1 MDNEC
6 GQKHAPA
13 DCEAFMSKTAQERV
27 EIIKRREL
35 CPLCF
40 RHLEAREC
48 WSKGKVPNC
57 GINECNKPHHP
68 ALHVQT
74 TRGHAMVV
82 LAKGPGEEKEQ
93 NHLCREKVKIEVAGR
108 AQRLHAMHN
117 WGTSV
122 TLRGKPR
129 RFGADPTLGQNSS
142 RSGWERRRIHM
153 LLRRASGGP
162 R

>member
-1 MDNEC
+1 
-6 GQKHAPA
+6 
-13 DCEAFMSKTAQERV
+13 MSKTVQERV

-40 RHLEAREC
+40 CHLEVREC

-68 ALHVQT
+68 ALHFQA
-74 TRGHAMVV
+74 TRGHAVVV
-82 LAKGPGEEKEQ
+82 LAKGRGEEKEQ

-108 AQRLHAMHN
+108 AHRLNAMHD
-117 WGTSV
+117 WGASV
-122 TLRGKPR
+122 TLISHAAASRAGLAPIRHSARVVAGVGGKR
-129 RFGADPTLGQNSS
+129 CLG
-142 RSGWERRRIHM
+142 HM
-153 LLRRASGGP
+153 LLRRASGGL